1 MPLPTETID
10 ALRNV
15 TQRIAAQPFP
25 YFTVGQPVSICGGPL
40 KGLKG
45 VLVRHKSGT
54 RVVISIDL
62 IERAFIADV
71 AAGDLVPDGPI
82 LGLADLRVGAEV
94 MS

>member
-1 MPLPTETID
+1 
-10 ALRNV
+10 
-15 TQRIAAQPFP
+15 
-25 YFTVGQPVSICGGPL
+25 L